1 MGWLEYMMYVYTSP
15 GADFPS
21 LRVLPNEELASGT
34 YEVALMF
41 SIPELWSKYGN
52 VGMLYYSFEYTN

>member
-1 MGWLEYMMYVYTSP
+1 MYVYTSP

-34 YEVALMF
+34 YEVAMMF
-41 SIPELWSKYGN
+41 SIPELWSKYGQ